1 LLHPAT
7 DCYGV
12 FNRFNTVFIYSFLS
26 SLFNSY
32 PNRIGTHKKL
42 TKNGETKMENLGTS
56 VFALLIALTIVA
68 VIFLVCREL
77 MCWYWKINRTIEL
90 LEKIEANTNTNKQ
103 NIVVPDMPRDS
114 NDGV

>member
-1 LLHPAT
+1 
-7 DCYGV
+7 
-12 FNRFNTVFIYSFLS
+12 
-26 SLFNSY
+26 
-32 PNRIGTHKKL
+32 
-42 TKNGETKMENLGTS
+42 MENLGTS